1 MRWRTSWYT
10 SRRRPA
16 GRRTPRRAG
25 RWAARR
31 RSSRWRAAPLAA
43 RTSGRWSSR
52 RRAPRRRPTGRG
64 PTRWSPHG
72 VLWLSRRRRSG
83 QLSRRRRSDGPGQ
96 PWLAR
101 LLSAGQPSRSQR
113 NSGHGRLSSVRDR
126 TKSVQAATMACP
138 GVRAE
143 KLSSQRLSSRLSW
156 RWRRPKNKR
165 ERRNIRPQRVLGEV
179 GGCKQGNDEN
189 PRATKS
195 SANLASMVCDS
206 CSFSGASEDR
216 AAFSK
221 SWSDCASCSCT
232 CCGLKR

>member
-16 GRRTPRRAG
+16 GRCASRRAW
-25 RWAARR
+25 RWPARR
-31 RSSRWRAAPLAA
+31 RSSRRRAAPLAA

-52 RRAPRRRPTGRG
+52 RRAPRRRTARGRPTGRG

-113 NSGHGRLSSVRDR
+113 NSGHGRLRSSRDR

-143 KLSSQRLSSRLSW
+143 KLSSQRLSCQSKLALPPPEKRANEACHSSLL
-156 RWRRPKNKR
+156 RARRGG
-165 ERRNIRPQRVLGEV
+165 RVQAES
-179 GGCKQGNDEN
+179 GGEN
-189 PRATKS
+189 PI
-195 SANLASMVCDS
+195 
-206 CSFSGASEDR
+206 
-216 AAFSK
+216 
-221 SWSDCASCSCT
+221 
-232 CCGLKR
+232 

>member
-10 SRRRPA
+10 SRRRA
-16 GRRTPRRAG
+16 SRRRTPRRAG
-25 RWAARR
+25 RRAARR
-31 RSSRWRAAPLAA
+31 RSSRRRAAPLAA

-52 RRAPRRRPTGRG
+52 RRAPRRWAARRRTARGRPTGRG

-83 QLSRRRRSDGPGQ
+83 QLCRRRRSDGPGQ

-113 NSGHGRLSSVRDR
+113 NSGHGRLRSSRDR

-143 KLSSQRLSSRLSW
+143 KLSSQRLSCQSKLALPPPEKQANEAYHSSLLRAWRGGRVQAESGGRKPDLTKALKSMLCDAVRRAYAFCAASVTSRRS
-156 RWRRPKNKR
+156 P
-165 ERRNIRPQRVLGEV
+165 
-179 GGCKQGNDEN
+179 
-189 PRATKS
+189 
-195 SANLASMVCDS
+195 
-206 CSFSGASEDR
+206 
-216 AAFSK
+216 
-221 SWSDCASCSCT
+221 
-232 CCGLKR
+232 

>member
-25 RWAARR
+25 RRTARR
-31 RSSRWRAAPLAA
+31 RSSRRRAAPLAA
-43 RTSGRWSSR
+43 RTSGRRSSR
-52 RRAPRRRPTGRG
+52 RRAPRRRTARRRTARGRPTGRG

-83 QLSRRRRSDGPGQ
+83 QLCRRRRSDGPGQ

-113 NSGHGRLSSVRDR
+113 NSGHGRLRSSRDR

-143 KLSSQRLSSRLSW
+143 KLSSQRLSS
-156 RWRRPKNKR
+156 PVQVGAAAAQKTG
-165 ERRNIRPQRVLGEV
+165 ER
-179 GGCKQGNDEN
+179 
-189 PRATKS
+189 
-195 SANLASMVCDS
+195 
-206 CSFSGASEDR
+206 GASFVPTTCLERWTGASRSGGRKPDLTKALKSELCSATQC
-216 AAFSK
+216 AAP
-221 SWSDCASCSCT
+221 T
-232 CCGLKR
+232 P

>member
-16 GRRTPRRAG
+16 GRRASRRAWRWPARRRTPRR
-25 RWAARR
+25 RAAALATWTSRR
-31 RSSRWRAAPLAA
+31 R
-43 RTSGRWSSR
+43 SSR
-52 RRAPRRRPTGRG
+52 RRAPRRRTARRRTARRRTAGRG

-83 QLSRRRRSDGPGQ
+83 QLCRRRRSDGPGQ

-165 ERRNIRPQRVLGEV
+165 ERRNIRPHGVLARIDGYEAR
-179 GGCKQGNDEN
+179 GARIRGRQN
-189 PRATKS
+189 A
-195 SANLASMVCDS
+195 SANLGRS
-206 CSFSGASEDR
+206 
-216 AAFSK
+216 AA
-221 SWSDCASCSCT
+221 AYT
-232 CCGLKR
+232 TPAPLALPA